1 MGPPIV
7 FLDRRA
13 VEELKLPLLT
23 AAYVTVA
30 DRRKIHSSGICTGFG
45 WKIQHSAF
53 QFNLR
58 VLDFGSYDI
67 ILKVDWMK
75 SFNPVLFDFEAGQI
89 SFQRNSK
96 IVTLKGLTEIQP
108 TALLL
113 PCETLSQL
121 IHKRG
126 NDFISPLFRIQL

>member
-30 DRRKIHSSGICTGFG
+30 DRRKIHSSGICTVFE

-75 SFNPVLFDFEAGQI
+75 SFNPVLFDFEAGH
-89 SFQRNSK
+89 SK